1 MNVILSTFLWI
12 IACAFFTM
20 GFEQQQWSD
29 SSLHHSSETVLPS
42 DPRKPSFVSRVLPGL
57 VYCVPASLFALFCL
71 DLSDW
76 IVNQEST
83 VPPGSQTSLDQ
94 QQSRIITILSF
105 MRSQFTYFLAASASL
120 SCCVKLR
127 KLKENRDLLRQLFL
141 DFSTFH
147 PATHTTM
154 LTVKRPIRV
163 TYTWLI
169 LTVLASL
176 NVFRFLHDLLS
187 ADAGNSF
194 RRVCFLNYF
203 PVDDFST
210 QCSFDFMLFTLS
222 LTIPGNST
230 VLYSFYNPFNHT
242 TCILN
247 KRNNLSHL
255 SNQNIEVFE
264 STVDFQMR
272 LCQEQCVYA
281 KMMARTVKWLM
292 FTRSAQPRSKMKT
305 KLARGPF

>member
-1 MNVILSTFLWI
+1 
-12 IACAFFTM
+12 M
-20 GFEQQQWSD
+20 GFEQQKWSD

-42 DPRKPSFVSRVLPGL
+42 DPRKPSFVYRVLPGL

-127 KLKENRDLLRQLFL
+127 KLRENRDSLRQLFL
-141 DFSTFH
+141 DFSAFH
-147 PATHTTM
+147 PVTHTTM

-169 LTVLASL
+169 LAFLASL

-194 RRVCFLNYF
+194 RHVCFLNYF
-203 PVDDFST
+203 PVNDFSYT
-210 QCSFDFMLFTLS
+210 MFLDLDV
-222 LTIPGNST
+222 IYVVIDNSRNLT
-230 VLYSFYNPFNHT
+230 VLYSFYNPFNHAT
-242 TCILN
+242 SILN
-247 KRNNLSHL
+247 KCNNLSHS
-255 SNQNIEVFE
+255 SNNNLEVFE
-264 STVDFQMR
+264 IAVDLQTR
-272 LCQEQCVYA
+272 LCQ
-281 KMMARTVKWLM
+281 RTVFVCKNHGTYRRVTDVHSICTTM
-292 FTRSAQPRSKMKT
+292 FKNKIKT
-305 KLARGPF
+305 GLEEPV